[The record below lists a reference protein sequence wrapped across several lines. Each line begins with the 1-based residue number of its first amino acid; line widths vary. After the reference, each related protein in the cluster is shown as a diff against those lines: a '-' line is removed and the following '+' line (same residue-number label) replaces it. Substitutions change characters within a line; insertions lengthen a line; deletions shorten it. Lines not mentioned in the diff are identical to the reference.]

1 MKERNF
7 DWMFQGCHPL
17 SEVAQA
23 YYPCEHNS
31 SSIRSFRKHVKEL
44 PKLYADLLEA
54 GYTDKT
60 TMLTPLQI
68 AAIIRGLELP
78 IRQRRRLKS
87 PCLNNRRHLSSNL
100 RKYKGYILIYP
111 FLVSYIIYSCTVSC
125 MDTCSRKK
133 IICL

>member
-68 AAIIRGLELP
+68 AAKSVDWELP

-100 RKYKGYILIYP
+100 RKYKGYI
-111 FLVSYIIYSCTVSC
+111 F
-125 MDTCSRKK
+125 
-133 IICL
+133 

>member
-68 AAIIRGLELP
+68 AVIIRGLGAPDQAKEEVEKP
-78 IRQRRRLKS
+78 MFK
-87 PCLNNRRHLSSNL
+87 
-100 RKYKGYILIYP
+100 
-111 FLVSYIIYSCTVSC
+111 
-125 MDTCSRKK
+125 
-133 IICL
+133 